1 MANNSLSVHMNKV
14 LSVVIKCCEVFCI
27 FLTYFCSKVLQIDS
41 MMNPLEEE
49 ENDTNQDIS
58 IMQYKLKEI

>member
-1 MANNSLSVHMNKV
+1 MANNSLSVYVNKV
-14 LSVVIKCCEVFCI
+14 LSVHVIKYCEVFCI

-41 MMNPLEEE
+41 TMNPLEEV

-58 IMQYKLKEI
+58 IMECF